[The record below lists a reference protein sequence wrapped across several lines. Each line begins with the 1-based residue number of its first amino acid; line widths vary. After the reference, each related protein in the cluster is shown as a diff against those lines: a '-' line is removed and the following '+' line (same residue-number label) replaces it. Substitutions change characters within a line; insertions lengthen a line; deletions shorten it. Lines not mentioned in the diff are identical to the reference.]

1 VISIDFA
8 TTGSGF
14 AAPTPAVGACAPAW
28 SEQVVRMAPYAAPFQ
43 GTGLPIATTPV
54 RLRALASDATGG
66 STSAPGSSVPNPAR
80 TGLAVHGVPAQ
91 RTTPGDLPPED
102 PLS

>member
-1 VISIDFA
+1 VISTDFA

-14 AAPTPAVGACAPAW
+14 VAPTPVVGACAPAW
-28 SEQVVRMAPYAAPFQ
+28 SEQVARMAPYAAPFQ
-43 GTGLPIATTPV
+43 GTGLPVATTAI
-54 RLRALASDATGG
+54 RLRDLAPAATGISLG
-66 STSAPGSSVPNPAR
+66 TPASVQYPTR
-80 TGLAVHGVPAQ
+80 TGLAVPGVPAQ

>member
-1 VISIDFA
+1 VITIDFVA
-8 TTGSGF
+8 TGSGT

-28 SEQVVRMAPYAAPFQ
+28 TEQVVRLAPNAAPFQ
-43 GTGLPIATTPV
+43 GTGLPIAPTAV
-54 RLRALASDATGG
+54 RLRDLAPEGSGISTGTPASVHE
-66 STSAPGSSVPNPAR
+66 STR
-80 TGLAVHGVPAQ
+80 TGLAVPGVPAQ

>member
-1 VISIDFA
+1 VISTDFA

-14 AAPTPAVGACAPAW
+14 VAPTPVVGACAPAW

-43 GTGLPIATTPV
+43 GTGLPVATTPV
-54 RLRALASDATGG
+54 RLRDLASDATGG
-66 STSAPGSSVPNPAR
+66 SGAPASSVPNPAR